1 MRARTSNVIG
11 GLGWR
16 LPWFL
21 FPICAADL
29 PAGNARPRER
39 RDGST
44 TQPRFPLSGQS
55 ELAFAKLGYDLLCT
69 HWKEE
74 EGKSF
79 IKTQTF
85 VITPRS
91 NKSVRTRDVST
102 HELMLKQQG
111 TLLAGK

>member
-1 MRARTSNVIG
+1 MTVCGGWDEGRWGHLSTATAMRARTSNVIG

-69 HWKEE
+69 QT
-74 EGKSF
+74 GK
-79 IKTQTF
+79 K
-85 VITPRS
+85 RKG
-91 NKSVRTRDVST
+91 N
-102 HELMLKQQG
+102 HL
-111 TLLAGK
+111 